1 MLVMDSDGNIFD
13 ERRKTQRRKS
23 TSNMPNDRRKQD
35 RRKKDINANPRKK

>member
-23 TSNMPNDRRKQD
+23 TLDVPEDRRKDD